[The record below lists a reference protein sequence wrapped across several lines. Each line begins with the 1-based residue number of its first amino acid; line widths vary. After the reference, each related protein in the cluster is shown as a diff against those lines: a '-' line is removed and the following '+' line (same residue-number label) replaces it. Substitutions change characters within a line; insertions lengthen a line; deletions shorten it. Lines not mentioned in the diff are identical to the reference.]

1 MKKLLTIGL
10 LTATFAT
17 AMNAQPKLA
26 SDNIDEVLK
35 AMTLEEKAKLLVGGA
50 NNFFGANAVVGGEA
64 DLVAGAAGTSPAIPR
79 LGIPAT
85 VLTDGP
91 AGVRINPT
99 RKGTDKT
106 YYATAFPIGSC
117 LASTWNTELVSKV
130 GEAIGNETKEYRC
143 DVILGPGMNLHRNPL
158 CGRNFEY
165 YSEDPLLTGKIAA
178 AYIQGVQSQGAGV
191 SAKHF
196 AVNSQET
203 DRTAV
208 DERVSQRAAREL
220 YLRGFE
226 IAVRESDPWTIMASY
241 NQVNGQYS
249 MGNHD
254 LLTKILREDWGYK
267 GIVMTDWIGI
277 REGLET
283 ISEVHAG
290 NDLME
295 PGQPAQVEEI
305 IKGVKEGK
313 LDIADVD
320 RNVRR
325 MLEYIVKTPSFRQYP
340 ASNNPDFKAHAAIT
354 RQSAAEGIVLLK
366 NNGALPFRTEGNHN
380 SQFSA
385 RACSL
390 SSERTLN
397 SQLIKTVALFGENS
411 YDFLSG
417 GTGSGCVHPP
427 YVVDMLQGLENAGIK
442 SSATLTDIYR
452 KYIDYARIK
461 FQAERHPAKWFQTE
475 MMGQQKYPEIS
486 LSPIAINKE
495 VQAADAAIIT
505 IGRQAGE
512 GIDRDIDTEFN
523 LIPEE
528 RALITDVCNAFHAAG
543 KPVIVII
550 NSGSVIETASW
561 SSYPDAILCAWQPG
575 MEGGNSIADLLTG
588 KVNPSGKLTM
598 TWPIAAT
605 DHASTKNFPGNID
618 DYTFQMMVGNKMPVP
633 GHAYTNH
640 EEDIYVGYRF
650 FDTFNKEVAY
660 PFGFG
665 LSYTTFA
672 FSKPV
677 VKLSTLRSALPLG
690 SSKNSQL
697 STLNS
702 QLSTLNSQLST
713 VQVSITVKNTGA
725 VSGKE
730 VAQVYV
736 QAPKGRL
743 EKPVQELKAFAKTRE
758 LQPGESQTLTMTIP
772 VRDLASFDEAG
783 SQWITEAGTY
793 TFRIGNNSRNIAATA
808 QLKIA
813 EYTEKTTNAL
823 APQQPLKLLKQ

>member
-1 MKKLLTIGL
+1 MKHKTIIACLAAGML
-10 LTATFAT
+10 ATT
-17 AMNAQPKLA
+17 TTMAQQAPQLRA
-26 SDNIDEVLK
+26 DNIDEVMK
-35 AMTLEEKAKLLVGGA
+35 AMTLEEKARLLVGGA
-50 NNFFGANAVVGGEA
+50 NNFFGTGAVVGGEA

-91 AGVRINPT
+91 AGVRIDPT
-99 RKGTDKT
+99 RKGTNKT

-117 LASTWNTELVSKV
+117 LASTWNTDLVAKV

-178 AYIQGVQSQGAGV
+178 AYINGVQSQGAGV

-203 DRTAV
+203 DRTSV
-208 DERVSQRAAREL
+208 DERISQRAAREI

-226 IAVRESDPWTIMASY
+226 IAVRESNPWTIMASY
-241 NQVNGQYS
+241 NKINGEFS

-254 LLTKILREDWGYK
+254 LLTKILRDDWGYK

-277 REGLET
+277 REGLPT

-305 IKGVKEGK
+305 IKGVKDGK

-325 MLEYIVKTPSFRQYP
+325 MLEYIVKTPSFLKYP

-354 RQSAAEGIVLLK
+354 RQSAAEGIVMLK
-366 NNGALPFRTEGNHN
+366 NNGALPWKDG
-380 SQFSA
+380 A
-385 RACSL
+385 
-390 SSERTLN
+390 
-397 SQLIKTVALFGENS
+397 IKTVALFGENS

-427 YVVDMLQGLENAGIK
+427 YVVDMLEGLKNAGIQ
-442 SSATLTDIYR
+442 SSAALTDIYR
-452 KYIDYARIK
+452 KYIAYARVK

-475 MMGQQKYPEIS
+475 MMGQQKYPEIG
-486 LSPIAINKE
+486 LSPIAIQKE
-495 VQAADAAIIT
+495 VTGSDAAIIT

-512 GIDRDIDTEFN
+512 GIDRDIATEFN

-528 RALITDVCNAFHAAG
+528 LSLIKDVCNAFHQAG
-543 KPVIVII
+543 KPVVVII

-575 MEGGNSIADLLTG
+575 MEGGNSVADLLTG

-598 TWPIAAT
+598 TWPLAAT
-605 DHASTKNFPGNID
+605 DHPSTKGYPGTMD
-618 DYTFQMMVGNKMPVP
+618 FYTYEVTRGYTGEVE
-633 GHAYTNH
+633 GYDYTNH

-650 FDTFNKEVAY
+650 FDTFQRNVAY

-665 LSYTTFA
+665 LSYTTFEY
-672 FSKPV
+672 SKPV
-677 VKLSTLRSALPLG
+677 VKLNDDKVNVSINV
-690 SSKNSQL
+690 KNSG
-697 STLNS
+697 SM
-702 QLSTLNSQLST
+702 
-713 VQVSITVKNTGA
+713 
-725 VSGKE
+725 SGKE
-730 VAQVYV
+730 VAQVYIA
-736 QAPKGRL
+736 APAGKL
-743 EKPVQELKAFAKTRE
+743 EKPAKELKAFAKTRE
-758 LQPGESQTLTMTIP
+758 LKPGESQTLNMTIA

-783 SQWITEAGTY
+783 SQWLAEAGTY
-793 TFRIGNNSRNIAATA
+793 NVMIGANVADIRAITQFKLA
-808 QLKIA
+808 K
-813 EYTEKTTNAL
+813 EYTEKTSNAL
-823 APQQPLKLLKQ
+823 KPQQKLNLLKQ

>member
-1 MKKLLTIGL
+1 M
-10 LTATFAT
+10 AT
-17 AMNAQPKLA
+17 NAQPQLRA
-26 SDNIDEVLK
+26 DNIDEVLK

-50 NNFFGANAVVGGEA
+50 NNFFGTGAVVGGEA

-91 AGVRINPT
+91 AGVRIDPT

-117 LASTWNTELVSKV
+117 LASTWNTELVGKV

-178 AYIQGVQSQGAGV
+178 AYITGVQSQGAGV

-203 DRTAV
+203 DRTSV
-208 DERVSQRAAREL
+208 DERLSQRAAREL

-226 IAVRESDPWTIMASY
+226 IAVRESNPWTIMASY
-241 NQVNGQYS
+241 NKINGEFS

-254 LLTKILREDWGYK
+254 LLTKILRDDWGYK

-277 REGLET
+277 REGLPT
-283 ISEVHAG
+283 TREVHAG

-295 PGQPAQVEEI
+295 PGQPAQIEEI

-313 LDIADVD
+313 LDIKDVD
-320 RNVRR
+320 RNVRH
-325 MLEYIVKTPSFRQYP
+325 MLEYIVKTPSFHKYP
-340 ASNNPDFKAHAAIT
+340 ASNTPDFKAHAAIT
-354 RQSAAEGIVLLK
+354 RQSACEGIVLLK
-366 NNGALPFRTEGNHN
+366 NNGTLPWKGG
-380 SQFSA
+380 
-385 RACSL
+385 
-390 SSERTLN
+390 
-397 SQLIKTVALFGENS
+397 IKTVALFGENS

-442 SSATLTDIYR
+442 SSETLTDIYR
-452 KYIDYARIK
+452 KYIAYARVK

-475 MMGQQKYPEIS
+475 MMGQQKYPEIGI
-486 LSPIAINKE
+486 SPIAIEKE
-495 VQAADAAIIT
+495 VGTADAAIIT

-528 RALITDVCNAFHAAG
+528 LSLIKDVCNAFHQAG

-561 SSYPDAILCAWQPG
+561 SGYPDAILCAWQPG
-575 MEGGNSIADLLTG
+575 MEGGNSVADLLTG

-598 TWPIAAT
+598 TWPLAAT
-605 DHASTKNFPGNID
+605 DHPSTKGYPGTMD
-618 DYTFQMMVGNKMPVP
+618 FYTYEVTRGYTGQVQGYD
-633 GHAYTNH
+633 YTNH
-640 EEDIYVGYRF
+640 DEDIYVGYRF
-650 FDTFNKEVAY
+650 FDTFQRNVAY

-665 LSYTTFA
+665 LSYTTFEY
-672 FSKPV
+672 SKPKCYQYIHRNDGV
-677 VKLSTLRSALPLG
+677 VI
-690 SSKNSQL
+690 Q
-697 STLNS
+697 
-702 QLSTLNSQLST
+702 
-713 VQVSITVKNTGA
+713 ITIKNTGSVA
-725 VSGKE
+725 GKE

-743 EKPVQELKAFAKTRE
+743 EKPAQELKAFAKTRE
-758 LQPGESQTLTMTIP
+758 LQPGESQILTMTIP
-772 VRDLASFDEAG
+772 VRDLASFDEAN

-793 TFRIGNNSRNIAATA
+793 TFRIGASSRDIRATVSLA
-808 QLKIA
+808 LK
-813 EYTEKTTNAL
+813 EYTEKTSNAL
-823 APQQPLKLLKQ
+823 APQQKLRLLTQ

>member
-1 MKKLLTIGL
+1 MKKLLFTGL
-10 LTATFAT
+10 LAILTATT
-17 AMNAQPKLA
+17 MTAQPKLQA
-26 SDNIDEVLK
+26 DNIDEVLK

-50 NNFFGANAVVGGEA
+50 NNFFGTGAVVGGEA
-64 DLVAGAAGTSPAIPR
+64 DLVAGAAGTSPEIAR

-91 AGVRINPT
+91 AGVRIDPT

-117 LASTWNTELVSKV
+117 LASTWNTELVKKV

-178 AYIQGVQSQGAGV
+178 AYINGVQSQGAGV

-203 DRTAV
+203 DRTSV

-226 IAVRESDPWTIMASY
+226 IAVRESNPWTIMASY
-241 NQVNGQYS
+241 NRINGQFS

-254 LLTKILREDWGYK
+254 LLTKILREDWGFK

-277 REGLET
+277 REGLPT

-290 NDLME
+290 NDIME
-295 PGQPAQVEEI
+295 PGQPAQVQEI
-305 IKGVKEGK
+305 IDGVKSGK

-325 MLEYIVKTPSFRQYP
+325 MLEYIVKTPSFHKYP

-354 RQSAAEGIVLLK
+354 RQSAAEGIVMLK
-366 NNGALPFRTEGNHN
+366 NNGALPWKNG
-380 SQFSA
+380 A
-385 RACSL
+385 
-390 SSERTLN
+390 
-397 SQLIKTVALFGENS
+397 IKTVALFGENS
-411 YDFLSG
+411 YEFLSG

-427 YVVDMLQGLENAGIK
+427 YVVDMLEGLKNAGI
-442 SSATLTDIYR
+442 SSSTTLTDIYR
-452 KYIDYARIK
+452 KYIEFAKVK
-461 FQAERHPAKWFQTE
+461 FQAERHPAKWYQMEYF
-475 MMGQQKYPEIS
+475 GQQKYPEIG
-486 LSPIAINKE
+486 LSPIAINNE
-495 VQAADAAIIT
+495 VKTADAAIIT

-523 LIPEE
+523 LVPEE
-528 RALITDVCNAFHAAG
+528 RALITDVCNIFHAAG

-605 DHASTKNFPGNID
+605 DHPSTQNFHGNID
-618 DYTFQMMVGNKMPVP
+618 FYSFKEMTASKRPIS
-633 GHAYTNH
+633 GHTYTNH
-640 EEDIYVGYRF
+640 EEDIYVGYRY
-650 FDTFNKEVAY
+650 FDTFNREVAY

-665 LSYTTFA
+665 LSYTTFEM
-672 FSKPV
+672 SKPA
-677 VKLSTLRSALPLG
+677 VKANGDLV
-690 SSKNSQL
+690 
-697 STLNS
+697 
-702 QLSTLNSQLST
+702 T
-713 VQVSITVKNTGA
+713 VSVTVKNTGS

-736 QAPKGRL
+736 TAPKGNI

-758 LQPGESQTLTMTIP
+758 LKPGESQTLTMTIDR
-772 VRDLASFDEAG
+772 RDLTSFDEAG
-783 SQWITEAGTY
+783 SQWLGEAGSY
-793 TFRIGNNSRNIAATA
+793 TFRIGNSSRNLTLRAT
-808 QLKIA
+808 LKLSQ
-813 EYTEKTTNAL
+813 YTEKTSNAL
-823 APQQPLKLLKQ
+823 APQQKLDLLKQ

>member
-1 MKKLLTIGL
+1 MIS
-10 LTATFAT
+10 
-17 AMNAQPKLA
+17 NAQPQLRA
-26 SDNIDEVLK
+26 DNIDEVLK

-50 NNFFGANAVVGGEA
+50 NNFFGDQAVVGGEA

-91 AGVRINPT
+91 AGVRIDPT

-117 LASTWNTELVSKV
+117 LASTWNTELVGQV

-203 DRTAV
+203 ERTSV
-208 DERVSQRAAREL
+208 DERLSQRAAREL

-226 IAVRESDPWTIMASY
+226 IAVRESNPWTIMASY

-254 LLTKILREDWGYK
+254 LLTKILRDDWGYK

-277 REGLET
+277 REGLTT

-313 LDIADVD
+313 LDVKDVD

-325 MLEYIVKTPSFRQYP
+325 MLEYIVKTPSFLKYP

-354 RQSAAEGIVLLK
+354 RQSACEGIVLLK
-366 NNGALPFRTEGNHN
+366 NNGTLPWNQPSPNTQHPSPNTPN
-380 SQFSA
+380 PSPQIS
-385 RACSL
+385 
-390 SSERTLN
+390 
-397 SQLIKTVALFGENS
+397 TVALFGAKS
-411 YDFLSG
+411 DDFLSG
-417 GTGSGCVHPP
+417 GSGSGCVYPP

-442 SSATLTDIYR
+442 SLPVLTDIYR
-452 KYIDYARIK
+452 KYIAYARVK

-486 LSPIAINKE
+486 ISPIAIEKE
-495 VQAADAAIIT
+495 VGTADAAIIT

-512 GIDRDIDTEFN
+512 GIDRDIATEFN

-528 RALITDVCNAFHAAG
+528 LSLIKDVCNAFHQAG
-543 KPVIVII
+543 KPVVVII

-575 MEGGNSIADLLTG
+575 MEGGNSVADLLTG

-598 TWPIAAT
+598 TWPLAAT
-605 DHASTKNFPGNID
+605 DHPSTKGYPGTMD
-618 DYTFQMMVGNKMPVP
+618 FYTYEVTRGYTGQVEGYD
-633 GHAYTNH
+633 YTNH

-650 FDTFNKEVAY
+650 FDTFQRNVAY

-665 LSYTTFA
+665 LSYTTFEM
-672 FSKPV
+672 SKPV
-677 VKLSTLRSALPLG
+677 VRTKGKDA
-690 SSKNSQL
+690 
-697 STLNS
+697 
-702 QLSTLNSQLST
+702 
-713 VQVSITVKNTGA
+713 VEVSITVKNTGSVA
-725 VSGKE
+725 GKE

-743 EKPVQELKAFAKTRE
+743 EKPAQELKAFAKTRE
-758 LQPGESQTLTMTIP
+758 LQPGESQTLVMTIP
-772 VRDLASFDEAG
+772 VRDLASFDEAN
-783 SQWITEAGTY
+783 SQWLTEAGTY
-793 TFRIGNNSRNIAATA
+793 TFRIGASSRDIKATA
-808 QLKIA
+808 SIKLN
-813 EYTEKTTNAL
+813 EYTEKTSNAL
-823 APQQPLKLLKQ
+823 APQQRLRLLKQ

>member
-1 MKKLLTIGL
+1 MNRDMRRKLLTVL
-10 LTATFAT
+10 AATTCAMT
-17 AMNAQPKLA
+17 MNAQPKLSA
-26 SDNIDEVLK
+26 TNIDEVMA

-50 NNFFGANAVVGGEA
+50 NNFFGDQAVVGGEA
-64 DLVAGAAGTSPAIPR
+64 TLVAGAAGTSPEIAR

-91 AGVRINPT
+91 AGVRIDPT
-99 RKGTDKT
+99 RKGDSKT

-117 LASTWNTELVSKV
+117 LASTWNTDLVTKV

-241 NQVNGQYS
+241 NQINGQYS

-254 LLTKILREDWGYK
+254 LLTSILRDDWGYK

-277 REGLET
+277 REGLPT

-295 PGQPAQVEEI
+295 PGQPKQVDEI
-305 IKGVKEGK
+305 IKGVKSGK
-313 LDIADVD
+313 LDMADVD

-325 MLEYIVKTPSFRQYP
+325 MLEYIVKTPSFHNYP
-340 ASNNPDFKAHAAIT
+340 ASNSPDFKAHAAIT

-366 NNGALPFRTEGNHN
+366 NNGCLPWTGN
-380 SQFSA
+380 QV
-385 RACSL
+385 
-390 SSERTLN
+390 
-397 SQLIKTVALFGENS
+397 KTVALFGEKS
-411 YDFLSG
+411 YDFLSGGSG

-427 YVVDMLQGLENAGIK
+427 YVVDMLEGLKNAGI
-442 SSATLTDIYR
+442 SSSPVLTDIYR
-452 KYIDYARIK
+452 KYIDYAKVK

-475 MMGQQKYPEIS
+475 MMGQQKYPEIG

-495 VQAADAAIIT
+495 VEGADAAIIT

-512 GIDRDIDTEFN
+512 GIDRDIATEFN

-528 RALITDVCNAFHAAG
+528 RALIVDVCNAFHQAG

-588 KVNPSGKLTM
+588 KVCPSGRLTM

-605 DHASTKNFPGNID
+605 DHASTKNFPGQID
-618 DYTFQMMVGNKMPVP
+618 QYSYELMVANRMPVP

-640 EEDIYVGYRF
+640 DEDIYVGYRY
-650 FDTFNKEVAY
+650 FDTFGKNVAY
-660 PFGFG
+660 PFGYG
-665 LSYTTFA
+665 LSYTTFDY
-672 FSKPV
+672 SKPA
-677 VKLSTLRSALPLG
+677 VKVSG
-690 SSKNSQL
+690 Q
-697 STLNS
+697 
-702 QLSTLNSQLST
+702 T
-713 VQVSITVKNTGA
+713 VTVSVTVKNTGS

-736 QAPKGRL
+736 TAPKGQL

-758 LQPGESQTLTMTIP
+758 LKPGEQQVLTMQIP
-772 VRDLASFDEAG
+772 VRMLASFDESG
-783 SQWITEAGTY
+783 SQWLTEAGQY
-793 TFRIGNNSRNIAATA
+793 TFHIGASSRDIRCTATA
-808 QLKIA
+808 KIA
-813 EYTEKTTNAL
+813 EYTEKVSNVL
-823 APQQPLKLLKQ
+823 APKEKLNLLKQ

>member
-1 MKKLLTIGL
+1 MRTKRLFILGMIAS
-10 LTATFAT
+10 LTATT
-17 AMNAQPKLA
+17 MTAQPKLRA
-26 SDNIDEVLK
+26 DNIDEVLK

-50 NNFFGANAVVGGEA
+50 NNFFGTGAVVGGEA

-91 AGVRINPT
+91 AGVRIDPT
-99 RKGTDKT
+99 RKGTSQT
-106 YYATAFPIGSC
+106 FYATAFPIGSC
-117 LASTWNTELVSKV
+117 LASTWNTELVAKV

-165 YSEDPLLTGKIAA
+165 YSEDPLVTGKIAA
-178 AYIQGVQSQGAGV
+178 AYINGVQSQGAGV

-203 DRTAV
+203 DRTSV

-226 IAVRESDPWTIMASY
+226 IAVRESNPWTIMASY
-241 NQVNGQYS
+241 NKVNGTFS

-254 LLTKILREDWGYK
+254 LLTSILRDDWGYK

-277 REGLET
+277 REGLTT

-325 MLEYIVKTPSFRQYP
+325 MLEYIVKTPSFHQYP
-340 ASNNPDFKAHAAIT
+340 ASNKPDFKAHAAIT
-354 RQSAAEGIVLLK
+354 RQSAAEGIVMLK
-366 NNGALPFRTEGNHN
+366 NNGALPWKNG
-380 SQFSA
+380 A
-385 RACSL
+385 V
-390 SSERTLN
+390 
-397 SQLIKTVALFGENS
+397 KTVALFGENS

-427 YVVDMLQGLENAGIK
+427 YVVDMLEGLKNAGI
-442 SSATLTDIYR
+442 SSSETLTDIYR
-452 KYIDYARIK
+452 KYIAYARVK

-475 MMGQQKYPEIS
+475 MMGQQKYPEIG
-486 LSPIAINKE
+486 LSPIAVNKE
-495 VQAADAAIIT
+495 VAAADAAIIT

-512 GIDRDIDTEFN
+512 GIDRDIATEFN

-528 RALITDVCNAFHAAG
+528 QALIKDVCNAFHAAG

-561 SSYPDAILCAWQPG
+561 SGYPDAILCAWQPG

-588 KVNPSGKLTM
+588 KVSPSGKLTM

-605 DHASTKNFPGNID
+605 DHPSTKNFPGNLD
-618 DYTFQMMVGNKMPVP
+618 FYTYETMKANGMEVP
-633 GHAYTNH
+633 GHDYTNH
-640 EEDIYVGYRF
+640 EEDIYVGYRY
-650 FDTFNKEVAY
+650 FDSFNKNVAY
-660 PFGFG
+660 PFGYG
-665 LSYTTFA
+665 LSYTTFEY
-672 FSKPV
+672 SKPA
-677 VKLSTLRSALPLG
+677 VKING
-690 SSKNSQL
+690 DKI
-697 STLNS
+697 
-702 QLSTLNSQLST
+702 T
-713 VQVSITVKNTGA
+713 VQVTIKN
-725 VSGKE
+725 SGKTAGKE
-730 VAQVYV
+730 IAQVYV
-736 QAPKGRL
+736 VAPKGTI
-743 EKPVQELKAFAKTRE
+743 EKPQHELKGFAKTRE
-758 LQPGESQTLTMTIP
+758 LKPGESQTLSIQMEK
-772 VRDLASFDEAG
+772 RDLASFDEAN
-783 SQWITEAGTY
+783 SRWLAEAGTY
-793 TFRIGNNSRNIAATA
+793 TFEIGASSRDIRGTA
-808 QLKIA
+808 VTTLT
-813 EYTEKTTNAL
+813 EYTEQVSNVL
-823 APQQPLKLLKQ
+823 APKQELNLMKRQ

>member
-1 MKKLLTIGL
+1 MKHKTIIACLAAGML
-10 LTATFAT
+10 ATT
-17 AMNAQPKLA
+17 TMAQQAPQLRT
-26 SDNIDEVLK
+26 DNIDEVMK

-50 NNFFGANAVVGGEA
+50 NNFFSANAVVGGEA

-91 AGVRINPT
+91 AGVRIDPT

-117 LASTWNTELVSKV
+117 LASTWNTELVNKV
-130 GEAIGNETKEYRC
+130 GQAIGNETKEYRC

-203 DRTAV
+203 DRTSV
-208 DERVSQRAAREL
+208 DERLSQRAAREI

-241 NQVNGQYS
+241 NKINGLFS

-277 REGLET
+277 REGLPT
-283 ISEVHAG
+283 ITEVQAG

-295 PGQPAQVEEI
+295 PGQPAQVQEI
-305 IKGVKEGK
+305 IEGVKSGK
-313 LDIADVD
+313 LNIADVD

-325 MLEYIVKTPSFRQYP
+325 MLEYIVKTPSFHKYP

-366 NNGALPFRTEGNHN
+366 NNGTLPWKGG
-380 SQFSA
+380 
-385 RACSL
+385 
-390 SSERTLN
+390 
-397 SQLIKTVALFGENS
+397 IKTVALFGENS

-427 YVVDMLQGLENAGIK
+427 YVVDMLQGLENAGIS
-442 SSATLTDIYR
+442 SSAKLTEIYR
-452 KYIDYARIK
+452 KYVEFAKVK
-461 FQAERHPAKWFQTE
+461 FQAERHPAKWYQME
-475 MMGQQKYPEIS
+475 MFGQQKYPEIAI
-486 LSPIAINKE
+486 SPIAINNE
-495 VQAADAAIIT
+495 VDAADAAIVT

-512 GIDRDIDTEFN
+512 GVDRDIDTEFN

-528 RALITDVCNAFHAAG
+528 KNLIIDVCNAFHAAG

-550 NSGSVIETASW
+550 NSGSVIETVSW
-561 SSYPDAILCAWQPG
+561 SAYPDAILCAWQPG

-588 KVNPSGKLTM
+588 KVCPSGKLTM

-605 DHASTKNFPGNID
+605 DHASTKNFPGQID
-618 DYTFQMMVGNKMPVP
+618 DYTFRMMAGNKTPIP

-640 EEDIYVGYRF
+640 EEDIYVGYRY
-650 FDTFNKEVAY
+650 FDTFGKNVAY

-665 LSYTTFA
+665 LSYTTFEY
-672 FSKPV
+672 SKPV
-677 VKLSTLRSALPLG
+677 VKLNG
-690 SSKNSQL
+690 DKVN
-697 STLNS
+697 
-702 QLSTLNSQLST
+702 
-713 VQVSITVKNTGA
+713 VSINVKNTGS

-730 VAQVYV
+730 VAQVYIN
-736 QAPKGRL
+736 APAGRL
-743 EKPVQELKAFAKTRE
+743 EKPTKELKAFAKTRE
-758 LQPGESQTLTMTIP
+758 LKPGESQTLNMVIN
-772 VRDLASFDEAG
+772 VRELASFDEAG
-783 SQWITEAGTY
+783 SQWLADAGTY
-793 TFRIGNNSRNIAATA
+793 NVLIGANVADIRATTQFKLA
-808 QLKIA
+808 K
-813 EYTEKTTNAL
+813 EYIEKTTNAL
-823 APQQPLKLLKQ
+823 NPQQKLNLLKQ

>member
-1 MKKLLTIGL
+1 MKKLFFTLFL
-10 LTATFAT
+10 AT
-17 AMNAQPKLA
+17 AAMTANAQPQLRA
-26 SDNIDEVLK
+26 DNIDEVLQ

-50 NNFFGANAVVGGEA
+50 NNFFGAGAVVGGEA

-91 AGVRINPT
+91 AGVRIDPT

-130 GEAIGNETKEYRC
+130 GKAIGNETKEYRC

-165 YSEDPLLTGKIAA
+165 YSEDPFLTGKIAA

-203 DRTAV
+203 DRTSV

-226 IAVRESDPWTIMASY
+226 IAVRESAPWTIMASY
-241 NQVNGQYS
+241 NQVNGQFS

-254 LLTKILREDWGYK
+254 LLTKILREDWGFK

-277 REGLET
+277 RAGLPT
-283 ISEVHAG
+283 ISEVQAG

-313 LDIADVD
+313 LDIKDVD

-325 MLEYIVKTPSFRQYP
+325 MLEYIVKTPSFHQYP
-340 ASNNPDFKAHAAIT
+340 ASNAPDFKAHAAIT

-366 NNGALPFRTEGNHN
+366 NNGALPFRTEGN
-380 SQFSA
+380 
-385 RACSL
+385 L
-390 SSERTLN
+390 SPLTSHH
-397 SQLIKTVALFGENS
+397 SPLIKTVALFGENS

-442 SSATLTDIYR
+442 SSPVLTDIYR
-452 KYIDYARIK
+452 KYIEYAKLK

-475 MMGQQKYPEIS
+475 MMGQQKYPEIG

-495 VQAADAAIIT
+495 VATADAAIIT

-523 LIPEE
+523 LVPEE
-528 RALITDVCNAFHAAG
+528 RALIVDVCNAFHEAG

-561 SSYPDAILCAWQPG
+561 SGYPDAILCAWQPG

-605 DHASTKNFPGNID
+605 DHPSTKNFPGYLDQYSKDIIRN
-618 DYTFQMMVGNKMPVP
+618 YAGKVP
-633 GHAYTNH
+633 GNDYTNH
-640 EEDIYVGYRF
+640 DEDIYVGYRY
-650 FDTFNKEVAY
+650 FDTFNREVAY

-665 LSYTTFA
+665 LSYTTFE

-677 VKLSTLRSALPLG
+677 VKAKG
-690 SSKNSQL
+690 KDA
-697 STLNS
+697 
-702 QLSTLNSQLST
+702 
-713 VQVSITVKNTGA
+713 VEVSVSVKNTGK

-736 QAPKGRL
+736 AAPKGKL
-743 EKPVQELKAFAKTRE
+743 EKPAQELKAFAKTRE
-758 LQPGESQTLTMTIP
+758 LKPGESQTLTMTIP

-783 SQWITEAGTY
+783 SQWLAEAGTY
-793 TFRIGNNSRNIAATA
+793 TFNIGANSRDIAVSA
-808 QLKIA
+808 QLKIT

-823 APQQPLKLLKQ
+823 APQQPLNLLKQ

>member
-1 MKKLLTIGL
+1 MT
-10 LTATFAT
+10 T
-17 AMNAQPKLA
+17 NAQPQLRA
-26 SDNIDEVLK
+26 DNIDEVLK

-50 NNFFGANAVVGGEA
+50 NTFFGDQAAVGGEA

-91 AGVRINPT
+91 AGVRIAPT

-106 YYATAFPIGSC
+106 FYATAFPIGSC
-117 LASTWNTELVSKV
+117 LASTWNTELVNQV
-130 GEAIGNETKEYRC
+130 GQAIGNETKEYRC

-165 YSEDPLLTGKIAA
+165 YSEDPLLTGRIAA
-178 AYIQGVQSQGAGV
+178 AYINGVQSQGAGV

-203 DRTAV
+203 ERTAV
-208 DERVSQRAAREL
+208 DERLSQRAAREL

-226 IAVRESDPWTIMASY
+226 IAVRESNPWTIMASY
-241 NQVNGQYS
+241 NKINGEFS

-254 LLTKILREDWGYK
+254 LLTKILRDDWGFK

-277 REGLET
+277 REGLPT
-283 ISEVHAG
+283 TREVQAG

-295 PGQPAQVEEI
+295 PGQPAQTKEIVE
-305 IKGVKEGK
+305 GVKSGK
-313 LDIADVD
+313 LDIKDVD

-325 MLEYIVKTPSFRQYP
+325 MLEYIVKTPSFHKYP
-340 ASNNPDFKAHAAIT
+340 ATNSPDFKAHAAIT

-366 NNGALPFRTEGNHN
+366 NNGTLPWKGG
-380 SQFSA
+380 
-385 RACSL
+385 
-390 SSERTLN
+390 
-397 SQLIKTVALFGENS
+397 IKTVALFGENS

-442 SSATLTDIYR
+442 SSPVLTDIYR
-452 KYIDYARIK
+452 KYIEFAKVK
-461 FQAERHPAKWFQTE
+461 FQAERHPAKWYQREYF
-475 MMGQQKYPEIS
+475 GQQKYPEIS
-486 LSPIAINKE
+486 ISPIAINNE
-495 VQAADAAIIT
+495 VSTADAAIIT

-512 GIDRDIDTEFN
+512 GVDRDIDTEFN

-528 RALITDVCNAFHAAG
+528 RALITDVCNAFHQAG

-561 SSYPDAILCAWQPG
+561 SGYPDAILCAWQPG

-605 DHASTKNFPGNID
+605 DHASSKNFPGQID
-618 DYTFQMMVGNKMPVP
+618 YYSFKDMVANKRPIA
-633 GHAYTNH
+633 GHTYTNH
-640 EEDIYVGYRF
+640 EEDIYVGYRY
-650 FDTFNKEVAY
+650 FDTFQKNVAY

-665 LSYTTFA
+665 LSYTTFEMT
-672 FSKPV
+672 KPV
-677 VKLSTLRSALPLG
+677 VKAKG
-690 SSKNSQL
+690 KDA
-697 STLNS
+697 
-702 QLSTLNSQLST
+702 
-713 VQVSITVKNTGA
+713 VEVSITVKNTGSVA
-725 VSGKE
+725 GKE
-730 VAQVYV
+730 IAQVYV

-743 EKPVQELKAFAKTRE
+743 EKPAQELKAFAKTRE
-758 LQPGESQTLTMTIP
+758 LKPGESQVLTMVIP
-772 VRDLASFDEAG
+772 VRDLASFDEAN
-783 SQWITEAGTY
+783 SQWLTEAGTY
-793 TFRIGNNSRNIAATA
+793 TFRIGASSRDIQATA
-808 QLKIA
+808 SLKLN
-813 EYTEKTTNAL
+813 EYTEKTSNAL
-823 APQQPLKLLKQ
+823 APQQKLRLLTQ

>member
-1 MKKLLTIGL
+1 MKRFLTFFL
-10 LTATFAT
+10 LTATLVMT
-17 AMNAQPKLA
+17 TNAQPKLRA
-26 SDNIDEVLK
+26 DNIDEVIK

-50 NNFFGANAVVGGEA
+50 NNFFGDQAVVGGEA
-64 DLVAGAAGTSPAIPR
+64 DLVAGAAGTSPEIAR

-91 AGVRINPT
+91 AGVRIDPT
-99 RKGTDKT
+99 RKGTTKT

-196 AVNSQET
+196 AINSQET

-226 IAVRESDPWTIMASY
+226 IAVRESNPWTIMASY
-241 NQVNGQYS
+241 NQVNGQFS

-277 REGLET
+277 REGLPT

-295 PGQPAQVEEI
+295 PGQPAQVNEI
-305 IKGVKEGK
+305 IEGVKSGK

-325 MLEYIVKTPSFRQYP
+325 MLEYIVKTPSFHKYP

-366 NNGALPFRTEGNHN
+366 NNGALPWKDGK
-380 SQFSA
+380 
-385 RACSL
+385 
-390 SSERTLN
+390 
-397 SQLIKTVALFGENS
+397 IKTVALFGENS

-427 YVVDMLQGLENAGIK
+427 YVVDMLGGLKNAGI
-442 SSATLTDIYR
+442 SSSETLTEIYR
-452 KYIDYARIK
+452 KYIEFAKVK
-461 FQAERHPAKWFQTE
+461 FQAERHPAKWYQMEYF
-475 MMGQQKYPEIS
+475 GQQKYPEIG
-486 LSPIAINKE
+486 LSPIAINNEIK
-495 VQAADAAIIT
+495 VADAAIIT

-512 GIDRDIDTEFN
+512 GVDRDIDTEFN

-528 RALITDVCNAFHAAG
+528 RALITDVCNAFHSAG

-588 KVNPSGKLTM
+588 KVTPSGKLTM
-598 TWPIAAT
+598 TWPISAT

-618 DYTFQMMVGNKMPVP
+618 FYSFKEMTAYKKPIP

-650 FDTFNKEVAY
+650 FDTFQKDVAY

-665 LSYTTFA
+665 LSYTTF
-672 FSKPV
+672 SLTKPV
-677 VKLSTLRSALPLG
+677 VKAKG
-690 SSKNSQL
+690 KDA
-697 STLNS
+697 
-702 QLSTLNSQLST
+702 
-713 VQVSITVKNTGA
+713 VEVSITVKNTGA

-730 VAQVYV
+730 VVQVYV
-736 QAPKGRL
+736 QAPEVKI
-743 EKPVQELKAFAKTRE
+743 EKPAQELKAFAKTRE
-758 LQPGESQTLTMTIP
+758 LQPGESQVITMTIP
-772 VRDLASFDEAG
+772 VRDLASFDEKG
-783 SQWITEAGTY
+783 SQWLTEAGTY
-793 TFRIGNNSRNIAATA
+793 TFRIGNSSRNIAATA
-808 QLKIA
+808 TLKLA

-823 APQQPLKLLKQ
+823 APKQELNLLKKG